1 MKSNETPKWF
11 LDALAQKPSIKTVN
25 IKGSKIAYNCWGE
38 KNKPGL
44 IFVHGGM
51 AHADWWNFITPYF
64 LKTHRVIAMNLGGMG
79 DSEWRKEYS
88 TETWGLEIEGVCK
101 KEKKYCR

>member
-11 LDALAQKPSIKTVN
+11 LDALAQKPEIKAVK
-25 IKGSKIAYNCWGE
+25 IKGSKISYNCWGE

-51 AHADWWNFITPYF
+51 ALPPISMRHS
-64 LKTHRVIAMNLGGMG
+64 AMN
-79 DSEWRKEYS
+79 EN
-88 TETWGLEIEGVCK
+88 
-101 KEKKYCR
+101 